1 MIAID
6 QPYRKSKSERSN
18 QKAAAAEESHQ
29 DEPEKRL
36 KRIGPAALDDDE
48 EEKIDGQEEQESTNS
63 TRISE
68 GEVDALIDG
77 LQSTR
82 FFIQNIL
89 DGDEAESLPDE
100 KR

>member
-6 QPYRKSKSERSN
+6 EPQRKSQSERSSL
-18 QKAAAAEESHQ
+18 KAAAAEESRQ

-36 KRIGPAALDDDE
+36 KIIGPATQDDDE
-48 EEKIDGQEEQESTNS
+48 EVKIDGQQEQESTNS

-82 FFIQNIL
+82 FLLQNIL
-89 DGDEAESLPDE
+89 DGDEAESLPVE
-100 KR
+100 TR